1 MLVVTT
7 ALCRMRLA
15 QITGESIYACLVKR
29 EILLYESGH
38 AFFFF
43 SNVVLSR
50 QDDYSYDPT
59 KIPVLVLCASFIE
72 NTQTRKTQLLLILK
86 TDGQPVT

>member
-1 MLVVTT
+1 ML
-7 ALCRMRLA
+7 
-15 QITGESIYACLVKR
+15 
-29 EILLYESGH
+29 
-38 AFFFF
+38 FFFF

-59 KIPVLVLCASFIE
+59 KIPVLVLGASFIE

>member
-1 MLVVTT
+1 MSNEAGSDHRGVDLRVFGKYYREKYLFMSLVML
-7 ALCRMRLA
+7 
-15 QITGESIYACLVKR
+15 
-29 EILLYESGH
+29 
-38 AFFFF
+38 FFFQ
-43 SNVVLSR
+43 NVVLSR

>member
-1 MLVVTT
+1 ML
-7 ALCRMRLA
+7 
-15 QITGESIYACLVKR
+15 
-29 EILLYESGH
+29 
-38 AFFFF
+38 FFFF

-86 TDGQPVT
+86 TDGQPVA

>member
-1 MLVVTT
+1 MSNEAGSDHRGVDLRVFGKYYREKYYFMSLVML
-7 ALCRMRLA
+7 
-15 QITGESIYACLVKR
+15 
-29 EILLYESGH
+29 
-38 AFFFF
+38 FFFF

-59 KIPVLVLCASFIE
+59 KIPVLVLGASFIE

>member
-1 MLVVTT
+1 MSNEAGSDHRGVDLRVFGKYYREKYYFMSLVML
-7 ALCRMRLA
+7 
-15 QITGESIYACLVKR
+15 
-29 EILLYESGH
+29 
-38 AFFFF
+38 FFF

-50 QDDYSYDPT
+50 QDVYSYDPT

>member
-1 MLVVTT
+1 MSNEAGSDHRGVDLRVFGKYYREKYLFMSLVML
-7 ALCRMRLA
+7 
-15 QITGESIYACLVKR
+15 
-29 EILLYESGH
+29 
-38 AFFFF
+38 FFFQ
-43 SNVVLSR
+43 NVVLSR
-50 QDDYSYDPT
+50 QDDYNFDPT